1 MGVLFLLAAAV
12 PQSAPVVSAGPA
24 TTQVL
29 IDLVP
34 GEVRCGEEVAAPVSL
49 ARPIPGTAIVQPQ
62 QTVAPFDLKFRIDE
76 RGQPIGIV
84 AAPRDVRGVYVN
96 PSDLQPALAASRF
109 APGAVR
115 EGCTIRYTAVV
126 RPVIDAPIE
135 LVYRYLALPHDR
147 SWFEPAIQER
157 ARTAGGTCFE
167 GGAPNVLLRGFP
179 DFDRIPQPPG
189 ALSMTMVAFDID
201 AAGKPTRIRTATS
214 DGNAALDAAGRS
226 AIAKS
231 RFGAGS
237 PRTGCTYP
245 YYRRQQSPLRP
256 PEMGSIDAFRP
267 AGSGSGCDESEGR
280 WALPPRMTF
289 PEPFR
294 RRGIEGWA
302 VVRYDVAPWGQTG
315 NVTVL
320 ASEPA
325 AAFGDQA
332 RGIVAAAKRP
342 PSERGAS
349 GCVERVVFKLPEG
362 MKDEQSAVP
371 PPPPPIID

>member
-1 MGVLFLLAAAV
+1 MSVLLLLAAAV
-12 PQSAPVVSAGPA
+12 PQSPA
-24 TTQVL
+24 VISTGAASTQAL

-34 GEVRCGEEVAAPVSL
+34 GEVRCGGEVATPLSL
-49 ARPIPGTAIVQPQ
+49 ARPIPGAAIVPPG
-62 QTVAPFDLKFRIDE
+62 QTVAAFDLRFRIDE
-76 RGQPIGIV
+76 RGRPVGIV
-84 AAPRDVRGVYVN
+84 PGPREERGVYFN

-109 APGAVR
+109 SPDAVR

-126 RPVIDAPIE
+126 RPVVDAPID

-147 SWFEPAIQER
+147 SWIDQALQNRVRKAGEDCF
-157 ARTAGGTCFE
+157 AGGGPRVF
-167 GGAPNVLLRGFP
+167 LRGFP
-179 DFDRIPQPPG
+179 DFERIPQPEG
-189 ALSMTMVAFDID
+189 ALSMTTVGFDVD
-201 AAGKPTRIRTATS
+201 AAGKPRQIRTVTS
-214 DGNAALDAAGRS
+214 DGNPALDVAAR
-226 AIAKS
+226 AAVAKS

-245 YYRRQQSPLRP
+245 YHRRQQSPLRP
-256 PEMGSIDAFRP
+256 PAMGAIDAFRP
-267 AGSGSGCDESEGR
+267 VGSGSGCGESEGR

-325 AAFGDQA
+325 AAFGEQA
-332 RGIVAAAKRP
+332 RSIVSVARRP
-342 PSERGAS
+342 PSARGAS

-362 MKDEQSAVP
+362 MKDDGATP
-371 PPPPPIID
+371 PPPAID